1 MPRDNKVAIVLMII
15 EVSVVVLV
23 LEIACLL

>member
-1 MPRDNKVAIVLMII
+1 MPRYNKVAIVLMII
-15 EVSVVVLV
+15 EVSGVVLV